1 MCFEDVYSAVSE
13 GLEIKPELLVVGG
26 RCGEEH
32 RPDGHAKDYSGPLE
46 VEVEQLKC
54 LIPCVCDAPR
64 LVQHRP
70 SGNHGETEK
79 TVCPFEF

>member
-46 VEVEQLKC
+46 VILEYVSYPVRDFMPNPLRC
-54 LIPCVCDAPR
+54 
-64 LVQHRP
+64 
-70 SGNHGETEK
+70 
-79 TVCPFEF
+79 F